1 MGRNMHEIKRVL
13 LALQTSDENKV
24 AMPLNWEPGDKV
36 IIPPPKTLKEYEE
49 RLASNLEMVDWYLAK
64 KSL

>member
-1 MGRNMHEIKRVL
+1 

-24 AMPLNWEPGDKV
+24 AMPLNWQPGDKV
-36 IIPPPKTLKEYEE
+36 IIPAPKTVDDLII
-49 RLASNLEMVDWYLAK
+49 RNNSDLEMMDFYLAK

>member
-1 MGRNMHEIKRVL
+1 L

-24 AMPLNWEPGDKV
+24 AMQLNWQPGDKV
-36 IIPPPKTLKEYEE
+36 IVPAPKTLEGLAE
-49 RLASNLEMVDWYLAK
+49 RKADKSLEQIDWYLAK